1 METKKYL
8 SLIDREMAQ
17 MPDFVKEYQLETR
30 HSLTTSYQY
39 LTEIRRFFSWL
50 IAENLTQAKS
60 PSQVLPSDL
69 EKLSRSDVMLY
80 LDKLEHSK
88 NKQGHLNSPTTV
100 NRSLNALRS
109 LYKYLTITADKNNGE
124 PYFDRNVMLK
134 INSLPYTSTLNYRA
148 HALEAHMYTGNLK
161 YQFMDF
167 LDQKFAGLCS
177 GRALSSFKQNK
188 ERDMAVIALIL
199 GTGIRVSECAG
210 VDMKDLNLKEAT
222 LDITQKG
229 GQRDSVPVADWTL
242 PYLEKYLAIRAD
254 RYKAPATNKAF
265 FLTRY
270 HQECRRMTTNA
281 IEKWLA
287 SILLPSAT
295 PSPPTSSATRSL
307 LNSTRRP
314 RTRSWSPS
322 NWGKKAPQPPT
333 YTPTLTKE
341 SNEPPSMPAPNK
353 ISPPLIREGLIFV
366 FC

>member
-1 METKKYL
+1 M
-8 SLIDREMAQ
+8 
-17 MPDFVKEYQLETR
+17 
-30 HSLTTSYQY
+30 
-39 LTEIRRFFSWL
+39 
-50 IAENLTQAKS
+50 
-60 PSQVLPSDL
+60 
-69 EKLSRSDVMLY
+69 
-80 LDKLEHSK
+80 
-88 NKQGHLNSPTTV
+88 
-100 NRSLNALRS
+100 
-109 LYKYLTITADKNNGE
+109 YKYLTITADKNNGE

-167 LDQKFAGLCS
+167 LDQKFSGLCS

-222 LDITQKG
+222 LDITRKG

-265 FLTRY
+265 FLTSY

-281 IEKWLA
+281 IEKMVGKYSAAFGHPLTPHKLRHTVA
-287 SILLPSAT
+287 SELYQATKDQVMVAQQLGQKGTSAT
-295 PSPPTSSATRSL
+295 DLYTHVDQREQRAALNASAKQNKSSSD
-307 LNSTRRP
+307 
-314 RTRSWSPS
+314 
-322 NWGKKAPQPPT
+322 
-333 YTPTLTKE
+333 
-341 SNEPPSMPAPNK
+341 
-353 ISPPLIREGLIFV
+353 
-366 FC
+366 

>member
-1 METKKYL
+1 
-8 SLIDREMAQ
+8 
-17 MPDFVKEYQLETR
+17 
-30 HSLTTSYQY
+30 
-39 LTEIRRFFSWL
+39 
-50 IAENLTQAKS
+50 
-60 PSQVLPSDL
+60 
-69 EKLSRSDVMLY
+69 
-80 LDKLEHSK
+80 
-88 NKQGHLNSPTTV
+88 
-100 NRSLNALRS
+100 
-109 LYKYLTITADKNNGE
+109 
-124 PYFDRNVMLK
+124 MLK

-222 LDITQKG
+222 LDITRKG

-281 IEKWLA
+281 IEKMVGKYSAAFGHPLTPHKLRHTVA
-287 SILLPSAT
+287 SELYQATKDQVMVAQQLGQKGTSAT
-295 PSPPTSSATRSL
+295 DLYTHVDQREQRAALNASAKQNKSSSD
-307 LNSTRRP
+307 
-314 RTRSWSPS
+314 
-322 NWGKKAPQPPT
+322 
-333 YTPTLTKE
+333 
-341 SNEPPSMPAPNK
+341 
-353 ISPPLIREGLIFV
+353 
-366 FC
+366 

>member
-148 HALEAHMYTGNLK
+148 HALEAHMYTGDLK

-210 VDMKDLNLKEAT
+210 VDLKDLNLKEAT
-222 LDITQKG
+222 LDVTRKG

-242 PYLEKYLAIRAD
+242 PYLEKYLAIRTD
-254 RYKAPATNKAF
+254 RYQAPATNKAF
-265 FLTRY
+265 FLTSY

-281 IEKWLA
+281 IEKMVGKYSAAFGHPLTPHKLRHTVA
-287 SILLPSAT
+287 SELYQATKDQVMVAQQLGQKGTSAT
-295 PSPPTSSATRSL
+295 DLYTHVDQREQRAALNASAKQNKSSSD
-307 LNSTRRP
+307 
-314 RTRSWSPS
+314 
-322 NWGKKAPQPPT
+322 
-333 YTPTLTKE
+333 
-341 SNEPPSMPAPNK
+341 
-353 ISPPLIREGLIFV
+353 
-366 FC
+366 

>member
-134 INSLPYTSTLNYRA
+134 INFLPYTSTLNYRA

-177 GRALSSFKQNK
+177 GRALSSFMQNK

-222 LDITQKG
+222 LDITRKG

-281 IEKWLA
+281 IEKMVGKYSAAFGHPITPHKLRHTVA
-287 SILLPSAT
+287 SELYQATKDQVMVAQQLGQKGTSAT
-295 PSPPTSSATRSL
+295 ALYTHVDQREHRAALNASAKQNKSSSD
-307 LNSTRRP
+307 
-314 RTRSWSPS
+314 
-322 NWGKKAPQPPT
+322 
-333 YTPTLTKE
+333 
-341 SNEPPSMPAPNK
+341 
-353 ISPPLIREGLIFV
+353 
-366 FC
+366 

>member
-69 EKLSRSDVMLY
+69 EKLSRRDVMLY

-134 INSLPYTSTLNYRA
+134 INFLPYTSTLNYRA

-222 LDITQKG
+222 LDITRKG

-281 IEKWLA
+281 IEKMVGKYSAAFGHLLTPHKLRHTVA
-287 SILLPSAT
+287 SELYQATKDQVMVAQQLGQKGTSAT
-295 PSPPTSSATRSL
+295 DLYTHVDQREQRAALNASAKQNKSSSD
-307 LNSTRRP
+307 
-314 RTRSWSPS
+314 
-322 NWGKKAPQPPT
+322 
-333 YTPTLTKE
+333 
-341 SNEPPSMPAPNK
+341 
-353 ISPPLIREGLIFV
+353 
-366 FC
+366 

>member
-50 IAENLTQAKS
+50 ISENFTQAKS

-69 EKLSRSDVMLY
+69 EKLRRSDVMLY

-210 VDMKDLNLKEAT
+210 VDMKDLNLK
-222 LDITQKG
+222 
-229 GQRDSVPVADWTL
+229 
-242 PYLEKYLAIRAD
+242 
-254 RYKAPATNKAF
+254 
-265 FLTRY
+265 
-270 HQECRRMTTNA
+270 
-281 IEKWLA
+281 
-287 SILLPSAT
+287 
-295 PSPPTSSATRSL
+295 
-307 LNSTRRP
+307 
-314 RTRSWSPS
+314 
-322 NWGKKAPQPPT
+322 
-333 YTPTLTKE
+333 
-341 SNEPPSMPAPNK
+341 
-353 ISPPLIREGLIFV
+353 
-366 FC
+366 